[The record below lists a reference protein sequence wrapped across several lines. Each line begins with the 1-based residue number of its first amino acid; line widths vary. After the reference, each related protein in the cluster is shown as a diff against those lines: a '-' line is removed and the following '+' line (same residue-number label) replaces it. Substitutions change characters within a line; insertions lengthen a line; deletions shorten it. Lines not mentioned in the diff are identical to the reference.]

1 MSRFSTLNDQGGY
14 AVANNYGSLVA
25 RIFFQPIEESSRIF
39 FSKVLSSSTKN
50 ANAIDTV
57 HGRLSSILS
66 LYLHMTMIL
75 VAFSSPYLPIV
86 FAVLLPPKYLNTSA
100 PTILMA
106 IVWYIPVMAVNGVL
120 EAFVSSASTPRDVA
134 DQAKWMTYT
143 SFGYITCT
151 VAVFQSGLFNDY
163 VIVYLNMINLMVRI
177 VYATRFIREFQR
189 RNSYPYRPIVTPPPP
204 LVFGVTILTG
214 AFLMLSYREWGIQT
228 YLSLPKSELLMT
240 KAVWVH
246 LGTGIMGLAVF
257 FITCYLTERKAV
269 NQFIASVAS
278 MRKSKVE

>member
-1 MSRFSTLNDQGGY
+1 
-14 AVANNYGSLVA
+14 
-25 RIFFQPIEESSRIF
+25 
-39 FSKVLSSSTKN
+39 
-50 ANAIDTV
+50 
-57 HGRLSSILS
+57 
-66 LYLHMTMIL
+66 
-75 VAFSSPYLPIV
+75 
-86 FAVLLPPKYLNTSA
+86 
-100 PTILMA
+100 MA
-106 IVWYIPVMAVNGVL
+106 IVWYIPVMAINGVL

-134 DQAKWMTYT
+134 DQAKYVVLISKSYIYSLLTDFRLLRWMTYT

-151 VAVFQSGLFNDY
+151 IAVFQSGLFNDY

-214 AFLMLSYREWGIQT
+214 AFLMLSYREWGIQK
-228 YLSLPKSELLMT
+228 YLSLPKSELLTT

-257 FITCYLTERKAV
+257 FITW
-269 NQFIASVAS
+269 
-278 MRKSKVE
+278 